1 MDVNKFLELRRLV
14 SPGVTLVHPLTIIRG
29 ENAVLIDSEGNN
41 YIDFTSGIGV
51 VNLGHGNPEIGEAV
65 EKALKNPWHLCIM
78 VANYPGYVEVVEK
91 LVETIPGDF
100 EKRGILLNSGAEAV
114 ENAVK
119 IARHMTKRP
128 YAVSFENSFHG
139 RTYLAMA
146 LTGKYEPY
154 KVDFEPFPPAV
165 EHVPFPYCYRCPF
178 GQSYPGCGLECM
190 DYVKKHFF
198 KARVPP
204 HKIACFIIEPVQGEG
219 GFVPAPPEYLRELRN
234 ICDENGIVLI
244 DDEVQ
249 TGFCRTGRFYA
260 VEHSGVV
267 PDLVTVGKAM
277 ANGLPLAGV
286 AGKASL
292 MDGMPP
298 GSLGSTFGGNPVS
311 CAAAVKVFEIMRR
324 ENMADRAM
332 RLGEKMGRRLEEF
345 LERFELV
352 GDVRGL
358 GVMRAF
364 ELVKD
369 RRSKEPAV
377 KETTA
382 LLENARRRGVLLLKA
397 GLYSNVVRF
406 HPPLTI
412 EEETLEKGLD
422 TVEESLKEVSKQVS

>member
-1 MDVNKFLELRRLV
+1 MDRFLELRRLV
-14 SPGVTLVHPLTIIRG
+14 SPGVALVHPITIMRG
-29 ENAVLIDSEGNN
+29 ENAVLMDSEGRR

-65 EKALKNPWHLCIM
+65 EKALKNLWHLCFM

-91 LVETIPGDF
+91 LVETVPGDF
-100 EKRGILLNSGAEAV
+100 EKRGALFNSGAEAV

-119 IARHMTKRP
+119 IARHVAKRP

-154 KVDFEPFPPAV
+154 KVDFEPFPSAV

-198 KARVPP
+198 KTRVPP
-204 HKIACFIIEPVQGEG
+204 HKIACFIIEPIQGEG
-219 GFVPAPPEYLRELRN
+219 GFVPAPPEYLRELRSV
-234 ICDENGIVLI
+234 CDEHGIVFI

-260 VEHSGVV
+260 IEHSGVA
-267 PDLVTVGKAM
+267 PDLVTVGKAL
-277 ANGLPLAGV
+277 ANGLPLSAV

-292 MDGMPP
+292 MDNMPP
-298 GSLGSTFGGNPVS
+298 GSLGSTFGGNPVA
-311 CAAAVKVFEIMRR
+311 CAAAVKVFEIMKRDDL
-324 ENMADRAM
+324 AGRAM
-332 RLGEKMGRRLEEF
+332 RLGELIAERLGEF
-345 LERFELV
+345 FERFELV

-377 KETTA
+377 KETSMI
-382 LLENARRRGVLLLKA
+382 LEHARRRGLLLLKA
-397 GLYSNVVRF
+397 GLYSNVVRL

-412 EEETLEKGLD
+412 EEELLYKGLD
-422 TVEESLKEVSKQVS
+422 TVEECLKEVSKQPS